1 MLNRRSLLAATASV
15 AVFGAV
21 GGLSRPAQ
29 AANRAVIDNRVQMAL
44 DQMFAQLPATRDLAA
59 QARAMLVMP
68 SVVKG
73 GFILGG
79 AYGEGALLTGS
90 AQAVAQGVAQGVGGA
105 AAGYYS
111 VASASIGLQLG
122 VQSSHHVLFF
132 MTDDAL
138 DRFRRAD
145 GWEVGADAEVALPES
160 GVSLQLNSTL
170 INKPIIGVVFGQDG
184 FMLGASLQ
192 GAKYSPIVR

>member
-1 MLNRRSLLAATASV
+1 MLNRRSLLAAMASCAAAGPV
-15 AVFGAV
+15 V
-21 GGLSRPAQ
+21 GPAQ
-29 AANRAVIDNRVQMAL
+29 AANRTVIDNRVRIVL
-44 DQMFAQLPATRDLAA
+44 DQMFAELPATRDLASR
-59 QARAMLVMP
+59 ARAMLVMP

-73 GFILGG
+73 GFIFGG
-79 AYGEGALLTGS
+79 AYGEGALLPGGQISGGS
-90 AQAVAQGVAQGVGGA
+90 

-111 VASASIGLQLG
+111 VASASVGLQVG

-138 DRFRRAD
+138 DRFQRAD
-145 GWEVGADAEVALPES
+145 GWEVGADAEVTLPDS
-160 GVSLQLNSTL
+160 GMTLQLNSTL

-184 FMLGASLQ
+184 FLLGASLQ

>member
-1 MLNRRSLLAATASV
+1 MLNRRSLLAGAASV
-15 AVFGAV
+15 AVVSLSLGIGA
-21 GGLSRPAQ
+21 GPAQ
-29 AANRAVIDNRVQMAL
+29 SAGRTVIDKRVQLAL
-44 DQMFAQLPATRDLAA
+44 DQMYAQMPGTRELASR
-59 QARAMLVMP
+59 ARAMLVMP

-79 AYGEGALLTGS
+79 AYGEGALLP
-90 AQAVAQGVAQGVGGA
+90 AGGQA
-105 AAGYYS
+105 AATPASGYYS

-145 GWEVGADAEVALPES
+145 GWEVGADAEVTLPES
-160 GVSLQLNSTL
+160 GLLLQLNSTL
-170 INKPIIGVVFGQDG
+170 LNKPVIGLVFGQDG